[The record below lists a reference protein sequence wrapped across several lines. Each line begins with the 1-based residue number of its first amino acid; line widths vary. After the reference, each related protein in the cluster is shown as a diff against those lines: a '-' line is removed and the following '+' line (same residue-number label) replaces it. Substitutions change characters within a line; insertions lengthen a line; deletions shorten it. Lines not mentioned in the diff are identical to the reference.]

1 MIKIVKVGYFLVLV
15 FSDSSS
21 IRLLAFYVQI
31 SFKVITYKNN
41 VSLKVR

>member
-1 MIKIVKVGYFLVLV
+1 MIKIVEFLVLV